1 MQPVLDPAVAAVE
14 AALRKAEG
22 PFNISS
28 SSDTNPAQAHWQR
41 WEFAVELTRIVD
53 RTRLGVALV
62 RLMDRDGRPV
72 DEDDDTTRGALT
84 T

>member
-1 MQPVLDPAVAAVE
+1 MYPVLDPAVAAVE

-22 PFNISS
+22 PFNVSGCYS
-28 SSDTNPAQAHWQR
+28 TNPAQADWQR
-41 WEFAVELTRIVD
+41 WEFAIELTRIVD

-62 RLMDRDGRPV
+62 RLMDRDGRAV
-72 DEDDDTTRGALT
+72 DDDGTTPGALT